1 VTDLLDVSEV
11 VLPQRPYHSITI
23 TFAGDIAGGKLA
35 PEADHPYG
43 EKVPRWFSAD
53 EIKSLAYH
61 PASAV
66 EKALGVNWSPV
77 GA

>member
-23 TFAGDIAGGKLA
+23 TFAGVIAGGKLA
-35 PEADHPYG
+35 AEADHPCG
-43 EKVPRWFSAD
+43 EKVPRWFSTD
-53 EIKSLAYH
+53 EIRSLAYH
-61 PASAV
+61 PTSAV
-66 EKALGVNWSPV
+66 EKALGMNLSPT